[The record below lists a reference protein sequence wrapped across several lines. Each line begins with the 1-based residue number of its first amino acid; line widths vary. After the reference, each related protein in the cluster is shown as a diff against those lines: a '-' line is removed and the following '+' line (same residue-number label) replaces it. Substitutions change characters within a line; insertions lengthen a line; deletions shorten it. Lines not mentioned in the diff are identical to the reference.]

1 MIRFAA
7 LAAACAMAGAAL
19 AEPATLSECDGF
31 TASARNLMMPPSE
44 SIRQFANGAVRL
56 YWLDTTEPA
65 CCSSHLMVIQ
75 PAPNDPYEMCT
86 LVSASENLGF
96 GGMDLSGAAANYE
109 PTVGL
114 TVSIPVNVWEG
125 DGPDPAT
132 LYVVIN
138 QGAGTVTTEVVQ

>member
-7 LAAACAMAGAAL
+7 VAAVFALASAAT
-19 AEPATLSECDGF
+19 AEPAALSECDGY

-96 GGMDLSGAAANYE
+96 GGMNLAEAEANYE

-114 TVSIPVNVWEG
+114 TVSIPVNIWEG
-125 DGPDPAT
+125 DGPDPAM

-138 QGAGTVTTEVVQ
+138 QGAGTVMTEVVQ